1 MQFEKWYPIDLL
13 KPPTHAYDLGMIL
26 YTGDGDSVIVGAVVT
41 RDGDPVTL
49 AGTVQGYVILP
60 DGSTPPAVSGTI
72 DGNRVSV
79 TLPETAMVLSGRITL
94 AIRVI
99 NGDERTVVLGA
110 TAMVRRTSSESAY
123 DPDAVIPTWDQVLV
137 KIRQMDDAAQACND
151 ATQAAQAV
159 VSSSVRYDTAQTLA
173 HAEKAQARENINAQE
188 RIDPDGTVAL
198 DLSDSAA
205 AYPTGNVGQ
214 SIGTNSSA
222 ASTTYKRAAWVQ
234 RGCAYVISVTNV
246 DSPASTTS
254 RTSMIADESGIILQR
269 FSVETVAGSVVETH
283 FTADADGLLWL
294 CVDVN
299 ATAVA
304 VRRDLTQ
311 IREIIGAA
319 GVGQLNELTGNVDI
333 GDGGS
338 ATRRGITATRTKN
351 TLTISGTATGAIIP
365 RYAHEF
371 VLENWSNNDRYAELG
386 ELADIPVLPGR
397 LYRLSVKPLSGQI
410 SGVCTVNV
418 YGPGGWKAA
427 NVGLSIAAALHIDFV
442 AETSA
447 VIVCGYIGNG
457 VTTGGSPFTV
467 QITLTEMDGN
477 GLSVPITG
485 TTPTIT
491 AVENVRYECGTVTE
505 LDFTPSTSGLCEVVF
520 TSGSTA
526 TVLTLPST
534 VRMPD
539 WWTGVESNRIYD
551 LMVLNGTLGMV
562 TSWAT

>member
-1 MQFEKWYPIDLL
+1 
-13 KPPTHAYDLGMIL
+13 
-26 YTGDGDSVIVGAVVT
+26 V
-41 RDGDPVTL
+41 
-49 AGTVQGYVILP
+49 
-60 DGSTPPAVSGTI
+60 
-72 DGNRVSV
+72 
-79 TLPETAMVLSGRITL
+79 
-94 AIRVI
+94 
-99 NGDERTVVLGA
+99 
-110 TAMVRRTSSESAY
+110 
-123 DPDAVIPTWDQVLV
+123 
-137 KIRQMDDAAQACND
+137 
-151 ATQAAQAV
+151 
-159 VSSSVRYDTAQTLA
+159 SVRYDTAQTLT
-173 HAEKAQARENINAQE
+173 HAEKAKARENINAQE
-188 RIDPDGTVAL
+188 RIEPDGAVTL

-214 SIGTNSSA
+214 SIGTSPSA

-234 RGCAYVISVTNV
+234 RGCAYVISTTNG
-246 DSPASTTS
+246 DSPASTTERS
-254 RTSMIADESGIILQR
+254 NMIADGSGVILQK
-269 FSVETVAGSVVETH
+269 FNVKTVAGSVVETR

-338 ATRRGITATRTKN
+338 ATRRGITATRTQN

-371 VLENWSNNDRYAELG
+371 ILENWSSNDRYAELG

-397 LYRLSVKPLSGQI
+397 VYRLSVKPLSGQI
-410 SGVCTVNV
+410 SGNCTVNV

-427 NVGLSIAAALHIDFV
+427 NAGLSISAALHIDFV

-447 VIVCGYIGNG
+447 VIVCGFIGNG

-485 TTPTIT
+485 TTPTIA
-491 AVENVRYECGTVTE
+491 AVPGVRYECGTVTE
-505 LDFTPSTSGLCEVVF
+505 LTFTPSSSGLCEVVF
-520 TSGSTA
+520 ASGSTP

-539 WWTGVESNRIYD
+539 WWTGVEANRTYD
-551 LMVLNGTLGMV
+551 LMILNGTLAGVM
-562 TSWAT
+562 SWAT